1 MSVHVDLTTRIRR
14 HALELGFSRAGFC
27 RAQAPPGLAR
37 FREWLAA
44 GYDGEMRYL
53 RNREPAYSHPES
65 VLKGVVSLVMLT
77 LPYKTALPAKPAT
90 GTGRIS
96 RYAWGPADYHDVVH
110 RKLDQLRDQIL
121 QIAPGA
127 QVRGVVDT
135 APLLERE
142 FAQLAGLGWVGK
154 NTMLIHPQ
162 DGSFLFLA
170 ALLTDLNLVEDPP
183 FDSDHCGSC
192 RACLDACP
200 TQAFPRPYQLD
211 ARRCISYLNI
221 ELRTPI
227 PEPLRAAMGD
237 WIFGCDICQDVC
249 PWNHKPVAV
258 NSPEFLPREG
268 GNPLPLADLFSLD
281 DEAFRN
287 RFRATPLWRAK
298 RRGILRNAAIVLGNQ
313 RACDAKDELGLGLND
328 HELLVREAAAWAL
341 GQLPTSDARD
351 LLKARHKVELDPL
364 VRNRIEIGLET

>member
-1 MSVHVDLTTRIRR
+1 
-14 HALELGFSRAGFC
+14 
-27 RAQAPPGLAR
+27 
-37 FREWLAA
+37 
-44 GYDGEMRYL
+44 
-53 RNREPAYSHPES
+53 
-65 VLKGVVSLVMLT
+65 
-77 LPYKTALPAKPAT
+77 
-90 GTGRIS
+90 
-96 RYAWGPADYHDVVH
+96 
-110 RKLDQLRDQIL
+110 
-121 QIAPGA
+121 
-127 QVRGVVDT
+127 
-135 APLLERE
+135 
-142 FAQLAGLGWVGK
+142 
-154 NTMLIHPQ
+154 MLIHPQ